1 MTDEPGQTGGGTG
14 GEPAAWGAFDAFI
27 GGRLVP
33 PDRVFDE
40 ALAASAAA
48 GLPPAHVSANQGSL
62 LALLVRVS
70 GAHRVLELGTLG
82 GYSTVWMAR
91 ALPTGGRLVTV
102 DADGGHVAVARAN
115 LARAGLQDV
124 VDCRTG
130 PAEELVAQLGAEGG
144 PPFDLVFVDVDE
156 SVNAGLF
163 APVRRLTRPGGLV
176 IVGAADLV
184 RGTRRLVAALAAEPD
199 VTATAVQS
207 VGAGGLGGLVIAR
220 IGDGRG

>member
-1 MTDEPGQTGGGTG
+1 VTDEPDQTGGWTD
-14 GEPAAWGAFDAFI
+14 GEPAAWGAFEGFV
-27 GGRLVP
+27 GGRLGP
-33 PDRVFDE
+33 PDDILDGVLE
-40 ALAASAAA
+40 ASAAA
-48 GLPPAHVSANQGSL
+48 GLPPVNVSANQGSL